1 MISVQS
7 KSVGYYFVVGSYQ
20 PGRAEAAK
28 GGGVHSLKINVSW
41 VKNVARQFGC
51 NFARCIDQWEVHRS
65 TKGNCGRS
73 RWCRHCQVACVQ
85 AKLQG
90 IRIESI

>member
-1 MISVQS
+1 MVSVQS
-7 KSVGYYFVVGSYQ
+7 KPVGYYFVVGSYQ

-51 NFARCIDQWEVHRS
+51 NFARCIDRDGKSAGVRKEIAAEASGVGIVKWHVS
-65 TKGNCGRS
+65 
-73 RWCRHCQVACVQ
+73 
-85 AKLQG
+85 KLSFM
-90 IRIESI
+90 E

>member
-28 GGGVHSLKINVSW
+28 GEGVHFLKINVSW
-41 VKNVARQFGC
+41 VKNVARQFCC
-51 NFARCIDQWEVHRS
+51 NFARCI
-65 TKGNCGRS
+65 GRDGKPAGV
-73 RWCRHCQVACVQ
+73 RKEIAVEAAGV
-85 AKLQG
+85 G
-90 IRIESI
+90 IVMWHVPKPSFKE